1 MLGGDIMETQVDDE
15 LSRLVADL
23 GIATQQSAPNI
34 PGLRIHSSFAI
45 LLTVPEGR

>member
-23 GIATQQSAPNI
+23 GIEYQKAVELFNVR
-34 PGLRIHSSFAI
+34 LR
-45 LLTVPEGR
+45 LR